1 MFYEM
6 NTKVIFG
13 TLALAVAIT
22 AFGATIVNGN
32 TADAQ
37 RTVGDRQSQGAAQ
50 GAQAN
55 NDVVGAAINAAVGV
69 QADIGNVCVNALATD
84 TRQCN

>member
-1 MFYEM
+1 MKTTYS
-6 NTKVIFG
+6 KVSAIAFAG
-13 TLALAVAIT
+13 TLAIAMALTVFSSVPA
-22 AFGATIVNGN
+22 
-32 TADAQ
+32 ADAVT
-37 RTVGDRQSQGAAQ
+37 REDRQSQGAAQ